1 MSEYNDNDKYWIG
14 EVLTKEDVNEIWQH
28 ILDLLKVN
36 GGEGSEINAD
46 MLDGHHASYFISKDE
61 MSDSM
66 IQPGFFVGR
75 SPLKNERNPNKQ
87 FLLTTDI
94 LPSGL
99 TGAGSVEGITLPT
112 DYGTYFKTIL
122 YDLLQYQSH
131 TTNLDTGDNID
142 PETYLPYPDETIEN
156 PDKDEKINNLIN
168 ILKSGYEDFNT
179 ESGGYNFDEKAI
191 TYYLTKIINDIIVSI
206 CVDFLSTTNH
216 EDRILQIE
224 KLLNKHYSI
233 PVQNMIDHLITYNFG
248 EVTYIQEGK
257 EFVDYKFNADSVNGI
272 QLILIT
278 QSDYN
283 ELDEDIKNNWRYLFI
298 IKEDGSIPS
307 EYLPSYITTGSSF
320 SLFFKT
326 EAESENI
333 VWLKYATYKD
343 EPERYQKLIPIID
356 KNYDEE
362 TSEQKPIITKE
373 LLEDLLDG
381 EYVKNIDDGTSKT
394 LQEKINEIISK
405 LPSEFFNDSTISFD
419 GRYEHVDRKV
429 STLDG
434 TEVNYPNC
442 SAISTALEDY
452 QKIENL
458 DNIIDKDSIDETH
471 YPSSQAVVDFSA
483 SKDHTHSNY
492 VSTTTY
498 ENDLKVIS
506 NYLSS
511 ILGV

>member
-46 MLDGHHASYFISKDE
+46 MLDGHHASYFVSKNE

-66 IQPGFFVGR
+66 IQPGFFIGR
-75 SPLKNERNPNKQ
+75 SSLRNERNPNKQ

-99 TGAGSVEGITLPT
+99 TGAGSIDGVIVPT

-131 TTNLDTGDNID
+131 TTNLDIGNNIN

-168 ILKSGYEDFNT
+168 ILKNGYEGHNA
-179 ESGGYNFDEKAI
+179 ESGGHDFEKAI
-191 TYYLTKIINDIIVSI
+191 DYYLTKIINDIIVSI
-206 CVDFLSTTNH
+206 CVDFLSTINH
-216 EDRILQIE
+216 EDRIIKIE
-224 KLLNKHYSI
+224 QLLNKNYAI
-233 PVQNMIDHLITYNFG
+233 PAQNMVNHLLDYNFG
-248 EVTYIQEGK
+248 EVTYIQDGE
-257 EFVDYKFNADSVNGI
+257 EYTDYKFNADSVNGI

-283 ELDEDIKNNWRYLFI
+283 DLDDDIKNNWRYLFI

-307 EYLPSYITTGSSF
+307 EYLPSYISTGSSF
-320 SLFFKT
+320 NLFFKA
-326 EAESENI
+326 EVESEDV
-333 VWLKYATYKD
+333 VWLRYATYKD
-343 EPERYQKLIPIID
+343 EPSRYQDLIPIID
-356 KNYDEE
+356 KTYDEE
-362 TSEQKPIITKE
+362 TSEQRPIITKE
-373 LLEDLLDG
+373 LLKDFLDG
-381 EYVKNIDDGTSKT
+381 EYVKNTNDGTST
-394 LQEKINEIISK
+394 LQEKINKIISK
-405 LPSEFFNDSTISFD
+405 LPSEFFDDSTISFD

-458 DNIIDKDSIDETH
+458 DNIIDKDSIDEAH

-492 VSTTTY
+492 VSITTY

-506 NYLSS
+506 DYLSS
-511 ILGV
+511 IIN